1 MSPWSASRARAAATA
16 AAVVA
21 VVLCSVACPAFA
33 GGRDGEAAVVGDF
46 THTPATEQAADT
58 PLPVYFEYGG
68 GGALSRVIVKYKGAK
83 TAGWRHVDLK
93 RTGNGWGGLIP
104 CADVTVGSMLYWAQG
119 FDMGGDP
126 VATAGDTKD
135 PITVP
140 IVDAIAGDPPHLP
153 GAKPPKRCT
162 PPSQEDAAGDG
173 AAAAP
178 ATSEDSDAE
187 PAASK
192 AEEEPKK
199 DSGMPAGKGKVE
211 DTSSKRFAS
220 EFAVYNDSDHVTVV
234 TPSIS
239 ANIDNVSGA
248 SLSANYLVDVVSAAS
263 VDIVSTA
270 SSRWQ
275 EVRQAGALSGIFKP
289 KDFGVGVGGSA
300 SVEPDYESFGGFGQ
314 IVKDFDEK
322 NWTATFGF
330 GLSHDIAG
338 RCGAGSVCTPFSVFS
353 RELWRGAFTG
363 GLAFVIDRASIGSLT
378 ADVVVENGDQSKP
391 YRYIPMFSPSVAA
404 SVQPGAS
411 IGWVNAN
418 RLPER
423 PLEQLPLERHRAA
436 LTGRYA
442 HRFDDSTVR
451 LEERFYDDDWGT
463 VATTTDA
470 RWIFDLGSRLELWPH
485 ARLHAQSSATFWKLA
500 YVSESATGWNLP
512 EYRTGDRELGP
523 LVTVGG
529 GVGVRWYL
537 GRAAQPEQWMLQLS
551 SDAMYTSFLD
561 DLYVTSRTAILGALV
576 FQGQL

>member
-1 MSPWSASRARAAATA
+1 MSPGSHRRARAAAAA

-21 VVLCSVACPAFA
+21 LVLCSAAWPALA
-33 GGRDGEAAVVGDF
+33 GDRDGEAAAIGDF
-46 THTPATEQAADT
+46 THSPATEQAADT
-58 PLPVYFEYGG
+58 PLPVYFEYSG
-68 GGALSRVIVKYKGAK
+68 GGALARVVVKYKGAK
-83 TAGWRHVDLK
+83 TAGWRHVFLK
-93 RTGNGWGGLIP
+93 RLGNGWGGLIP
-104 CADVTVGSMLYWAQG
+104 CADVTVGPMLYWAQG
-119 FDMGGDP
+119 FDAAGDP
-126 VATAGDTKD
+126 VATSGDTKD

-140 IVDAIAGDPPHLP
+140 IVDAIAGDAPHLP

-162 PPSQEDAAGDG
+162 ARTPQDDAAGDG
-173 AAAAP
+173 AAP
-178 ATSEDSDAE
+178 A
-187 PAASK
+187 PAASEDTDAESTSK
-192 AEEEPKK
+192 AEAPKK
-199 DSGMPAGKGKVE
+199 ESGTPAGKGKVE
-211 DTSSKRFAS
+211 DTSSKRFTS

-239 ANIDNVSGA
+239 ADVENVSGA
-248 SLSANYLVDVVSAAS
+248 SLSGNYLVDVVSAAS

-275 EVRQAGALSGIFKP
+275 EVRQAGGLSGSYKP

-300 SVEPDYESFGGFGQ
+300 SVEPDYQSFGGFGNV
-314 IVKDFDEK
+314 VKDFDQK

-353 RELWRGAFTG
+353 RELWRGAFNG
-363 GLAFVIDRASIGSLT
+363 GLAFVIDRASLGSLT
-378 ADVVVENGDQSKP
+378 ADVIVEDGDQSKP

-404 SVQPGAS
+404 SVRPGAS

-451 LEERFYDDDWGT
+451 LEERVYDDDWGT
-463 VATTTDA
+463 IASTTDA
-470 RWIFDLGSRLELWPH
+470 RWILDLGSRLELWPH
-485 ARLHAQSSATFWKLA
+485 ARFHAQTSATFWKLA

-529 GVGVRWYL
+529 GVGMRCYM
-537 GRAAQPEQWMLQLS
+537 GSAAQPEQWMLQLTW
-551 SDAMYTSFLD
+551 DAMYTSFLD

>member
-1 MSPWSASRARAAATA
+1 
-16 AAVVA
+16 VVA
-21 VVLCSVACPAFA
+21 LVLCGAAWPAFA
-33 GGRDGEAAVVGDF
+33 GDRDGEAAAIGDF
-46 THTPATEQAADT
+46 THTPAAEQAADT

-68 GGALSRVIVKYKGAK
+68 GGALSRVILKYKGAK

-93 RTGNGWGGLIP
+93 RLGGGWAGLIP
-104 CADVTVGSMLYWAQG
+104 CADVTVGPMLYWALG
-119 FDMGGDP
+119 FDAAGDP
-126 VATAGDTKD
+126 VATSGDAKN

-140 IVDAIAGDPPHLP
+140 IVDAIAGDAPHLP

-162 PPSQEDAAGDG
+162 PRAPEEDATGEG
-173 AAAAP
+173 AAP
-178 ATSEDSDAE
+178 APAPAPSEDADAE
-187 PAASK
+187 STPSK
-192 AEEEPKK
+192 AEEAPKK
-199 DSGMPAGKGKVE
+199 ESGAPAGKGKVE
-211 DTSSKRFAS
+211 DNSSKRFAS
-220 EFAVYNDSDHVTVV
+220 ELAVYNDSDHVTVV

-239 ANIDNVSGA
+239 ADIDNVSGA
-248 SLSANYLVDVVSAAS
+248 SLHGNYLVDVVSAAS

-275 EVRQAGALSGIFKP
+275 EVRQAGGLSGMFKP

-300 SVEPDYESFGGFGQ
+300 SVEPDYQSFGGFGQ
-314 IVKDFDEK
+314 MVKDFDEK

-338 RCGAGSVCTPFSVFS
+338 RCGAGSECTPFSVFS
-353 RELWRGAFTG
+353 RELWRGAFNG
-363 GLAFVIDRASIGSLT
+363 GLAFVIDRASLGSLS
-378 ADVVVENGDQSKP
+378 ADVIVENGDQSKP

-404 SVQPGAS
+404 SAQPGAS
-411 IGWVNAN
+411 IAWVNAN

-442 HRFDDSTVR
+442 HRFEGSTVR

-463 VATTTDA
+463 VASTTDA

-485 ARLHAQSSATFWKLA
+485 ARLHAQSAASFWKLA

-529 GVGVRWYL
+529 GLGLRWYM
-537 GRAAQPEQWMLQLS
+537 GASAQPEQWMLQLS
-551 SDAMYTSFLD
+551 SEAMYTSFLD
-561 DLYVTSRTAILGALV
+561 DLYITSRTAILGAFV